1 MDPRQAGRALRAF
14 TDTTISSVL
23 WSAVGQRH
31 AVGSQLREA
40 VLAAGKTGRVLTF
53 GLNDRAS
60 VILEPSILA
69 YKEISIHGI
78 YIAKGTFPLAI
89 DLLADDRLGFGRLIT
104 RSYPLEDIA
113 QAIDDMRSGTVAKA
127 LLRP

>member
-1 MDPRQAGRALRAF
+1 M
-14 TDTTISSVL
+14 
-23 WSAVGQRH
+23 
-31 AVGSQLREA
+31 GSQLREA